1 MAEEQRPRGGGKPR
15 SNDRSRSGD
24 GARSTG
30 GGRSSQRGRS
40 PDRSRS
46 ADRSRASDP
55 SRGGRPPERPRR
67 SHADRAPV
75 IDDDVTGKELDRSVR
90 QELSTLDGPV
100 AGTVARH
107 LVMVAR
113 LLDTDPEAAHQ
124 HAQHAKSRAGRVAVV
139 REAAGEAAYTAGHFD
154 VALKELQAARRIS
167 GRHDFLA
174 VIADCHRA
182 ADHPEKAIALLDDP
196 AVPALPPDV
205 RAELAVVV
213 AGAMRDTGRLD
224 AAVALLERV
233 MPARTPREQWVAR
246 VQYALGDLLAE
257 TGRTEDA
264 VAAFASAEAGDIDGD
279 LDAGERVVEL
289 LGGHDAP

>member
-1 MAEEQRPRGGGKPR
+1 MAEQQRPRRGEKPR
-15 SNDRSRSGD
+15 SNDRSR
-24 GARSTG
+24 
-30 GGRSSQRGRS
+30 GGRR
-40 PDRSRS
+40 
-46 ADRSRASDP
+46 
-55 SRGGRPPERPRR
+55 PERPRR
-67 SHADRAPV
+67 PDGDRAPV
-75 IDDDVTGKELDRSVR
+75 IDDDVTGKELDRSIR

-139 REAAGEAAYTAGHFD
+139 REAAGEAAYTAGHYD

-182 ADHPEKAIALLDDP
+182 AGHPEKAIALLDDP
-196 AVPALPPDV
+196 AVSSLPSDV
-205 RAELAVVV
+205 TAELAVVV
-213 AGAMRDTGRLD
+213 AGAMRDTGRVD
-224 AAVALLERV
+224 DAVALLQRAI
-233 MPARTPREQWVAR
+233 PARTPREQWVAR

-257 TGRTEDA
+257 AGRVDDA
-264 VAAFASAEAGDIDGD
+264 VAAFAAAEAGDIDGD
-279 LDAGERVVEL
+279 LDAGDRVVEL
-289 LGGHDAP
+289 LDGHHAP